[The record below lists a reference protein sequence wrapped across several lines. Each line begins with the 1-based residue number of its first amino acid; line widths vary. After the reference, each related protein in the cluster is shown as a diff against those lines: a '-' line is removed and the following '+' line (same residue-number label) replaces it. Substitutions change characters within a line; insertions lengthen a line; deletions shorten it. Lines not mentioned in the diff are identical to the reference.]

1 MSNPVPSSDDWV
13 DDPIA
18 DRVFQ
23 TVFESVP
30 AIRQAL
36 IDLRDFVDRRNPSG
50 EQIRAADE
58 FADDRLEERLLAID
72 GVASYASEEQADDV
86 TAKNTGEYHLAVDP
100 LDGSSNLKSN
110 NPMGTIVGIY
120 DEPLPTSGRNL
131 VAAGYVLYGPNATMM
146 ITDGETVTEYLVSE
160 GERRLLDEDV
170 TIPDDP
176 VVYGVGGRRP
186 DWPDDVTDF
195 VESMESD
202 RLKLRYGGAL
212 IADVTQVLTH
222 GGLFSYPELDGRP
235 EGKLRY
241 QFECAPIGYIVETAG
256 GRVSNGARS
265 LLDYT
270 PDRLHERTPFYVGN
284 PKLVARRERY

>member
-1 MSNPVPSSDDWV
+1 MSNSVQAEEWT
-13 DDPIA
+13 DDPVVDEI
-18 DRVFQ
+18 FQ

-30 AIRQAL
+30 PIRQAL

-86 TAKNTGEYHLAVDP
+86 TAKESGEYHLAVDP

-131 VAAGYVLYGPNATMM
+131 VAAGYVLYGPNATMVV
-146 ITDGETVTEYLVSE
+146 TDGETVTEYLVSE

-170 TIPDDP
+170 SIPAEP
-176 VVYGVGGRRP
+176 TVYSVGGRRP
-186 DWPDDVTDF
+186 DWPDDVTGF
-195 VESMESD
+195 VESMEEE

-222 GGLFSYPELDGRP
+222 GGLFTYPELEGRP

-241 QFECAPIGYIVETAG
+241 QFECAPIGFIVETAG
-256 GRVSNGARS
+256 GRVSDGAGS
-265 LLDYT
+265 LLDRT

-284 PKLVARRERY
+284 PELVARREQY